1 MECVPRENQP
11 VQLDEADIDYSTKQD
26 LLNRVCLC
34 VLFDLVA
41 QRDGHLPQ
49 YSELSLTDK
58 RRFQKQSK
66 RLFEVSYNYPNDRAY
81 IIERSDLI
89 IQEIELGVQIDPHN
103 IHRDPY
109 YIK

>member
-1 MECVPRENQP
+1 MECVPREDQP

-49 YSELSLTDK
+49 Y
-58 RRFQKQSK
+58 
-66 RLFEVSYNYPNDRAY
+66 
-81 IIERSDLI
+81 
-89 IQEIELGVQIDPHN
+89 
-103 IHRDPY
+103 
-109 YIK
+109 